1 MDQNITLTPAFAALL
16 AAGLGA
22 ALGWASFAWKRPAVA
37 LAHAGA
43 AAAIAMSVDGAM
55 TPLRVWAL
63 SALGPDHAM
72 SSVIAGVCLVGVTIA
87 LRGRSGAARAIAAGA
102 SLLFTALVAL
112 LAGSQEPVLATGAAL
127 VAFVALAAPDPPV
140 VALPRPRAG
149 RMTVS
154 VPQHSS
160 PRLP

>member
-1 MDQNITLTPAFAALL
+1 MDPNISVTPAFAALL
-16 AAGLGA
+16 AACLGA
-22 ALGWASFAWKRPAVA
+22 ALGWASLARKWPAAA
-37 LAHAGA
+37 LAHAGV

-55 TPLRVWAL
+55 TLRVWAL
-63 SALGPDHAM
+63 ARLGPDHAM
-72 SSVIAGVCLVGVTIA
+72 STVIVGVCLVGVTIA
-87 LRGRSGAARAIAAGA
+87 LRGRQGAARTIAAGA

-127 VAFVALAAPDPPV
+127 VAIVALAAPDPPV
-140 VALPRPRAG
+140 VALPRSRG
-149 RMTVS
+149 RMRVS